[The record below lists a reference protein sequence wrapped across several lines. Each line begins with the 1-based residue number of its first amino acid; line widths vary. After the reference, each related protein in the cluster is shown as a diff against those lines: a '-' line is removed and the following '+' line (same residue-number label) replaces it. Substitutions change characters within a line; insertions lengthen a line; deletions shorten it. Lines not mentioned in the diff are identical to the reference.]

1 MYSDREERTAAL
13 LNSDAQCDL
22 ELMEGVKLLMLLKAI
37 DLHKDMSQGN
47 EVPIFVWLMFARDTS
62 ETIELFVKNHLNPVG
77 DIAGLEQVTII
88 YRALDKREFLVI
100 IRDNFSY
107 FSLKPYL
114 VTPHLNRLIETVQ
127 MEVTTYVFM
136 QN

>member
-1 MYSDREERTAAL
+1 MYSDREESTAAL

-88 YRALDKREFLVI
+88 YRALDEREYLVI

-114 VTPHLNRLIETVQ
+114 VTPLDETVQ